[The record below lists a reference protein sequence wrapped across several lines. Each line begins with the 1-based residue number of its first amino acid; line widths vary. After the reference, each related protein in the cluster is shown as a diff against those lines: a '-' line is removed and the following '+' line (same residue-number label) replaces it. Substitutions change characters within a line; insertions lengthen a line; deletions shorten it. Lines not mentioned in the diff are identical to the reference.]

1 MLATPSVTVESGDDP
16 RFAPAAREEAN
27 SERSPSTETS
37 SSRVCPRAPAATIPS
52 ADATEYG
59 DQAKLR
65 SPAISRCS
73 ASAKDRSGAVTPPCC
88 QAGHDVPVRQL
99 LPDPADD
106 LSDDDLLAAYAVPDG
121 EHLRVNFVE
130 SADGAVTL
138 AGKSGGLSGPADKRV
153 FQLLRDL
160 ADVVLVAAGTIRNEG
175 YGYPDLA
182 PERRARRVRAGRPE
196 LPTFAIVSRSLDLDL
211 SSSLFTDAPVRTV
224 VLTDGTAPADRRKEL
239 EAYAEVVVTGGLDG
253 HVRALRERG
262 HDRILCE
269 GGPSL
274 FGGLAREGL
283 LDELCL
289 TVSPLLAGPG
299 PGRIVAGPEHEPIP
313 LTLTTLLEEDGALF
327 HRFAV
332 RKGE

>member
-1 MLATPSVTVESGDDP
+1 
-16 RFAPAAREEAN
+16 
-27 SERSPSTETS
+27 
-37 SSRVCPRAPAATIPS
+37 
-52 ADATEYG
+52 
-59 DQAKLR
+59 
-65 SPAISRCS
+65 
-73 ASAKDRSGAVTPPCC
+73 
-88 QAGHDVPVRQL
+88 VRQL
-99 LPDPADD
+99 LPYPAEEM
-106 LSDDDLLAAYAVPDG
+106 SDDDLLAAYAPPAE
-121 EHLRVNFVE
+121 EHLRVNFVA

-175 YGYPDLA
+175 YGYPDFA
-182 PERRARRVRAGRPE
+182 PERRARRVKAGRSE
-196 LPTFAIVSRSLDLDL
+196 LPTFAIVSRSLQLDL

-224 VLTDGTAPADRRKEL
+224 VLTDDTAPADRRQEL
-239 EAYAEVVVTGGLDG
+239 ERYAEVVTTDGLAG

-262 HDRILCE
+262 LGRILCE

-274 FGGLAREGL
+274 FAGLNKEGL

-289 TVSPLLAGPG
+289 TTSPLLAGPG
-299 PGRIVAGPEHEPIP
+299 PGRIVAGPEHPPVP

-332 RKGE
+332 LKAD